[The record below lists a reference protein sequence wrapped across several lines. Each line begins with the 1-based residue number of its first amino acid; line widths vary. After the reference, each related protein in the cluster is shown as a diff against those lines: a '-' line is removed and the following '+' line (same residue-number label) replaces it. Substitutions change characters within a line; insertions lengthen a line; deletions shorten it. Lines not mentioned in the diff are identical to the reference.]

1 VTFFFVFFRVEAK
14 KRGRCTQD
22 SPKTAQKPPLSPK
35 IVEHWNKPLFSIYY
49 ILYNK
54 YLYLKINHLQRV
66 IPQNTTNFVDL
77 RKLSKLEQM
86 EQMEQKST
94 PKDRF

>member
-1 VTFFFVFFRVEAK
+1 M
-14 KRGRCTQD
+14 
-22 SPKTAQKPPLSPK
+22 
-35 IVEHWNKPLFSIYY
+35 EHWNIPIYSIYY
-49 ILYNK
+49 IIYNK
-54 YLYLKINHLQRV
+54 YLFLKINHLQRV

-77 RKLSKLEQM
+77 RKLTKLEQM